1 MYALC
6 VLCVLCG
13 YTLDQEMRMNK
24 LLRRLKGGLDALLA
38 PAEDPRLVFASAEQR
53 QQELLALAR
62 RALAEL
68 AATRRQLDARKLTI
82 QEHLLRLE
90 QQAQRALAAGREDL
104 ARVALRRRHIATGEV
119 KLLDQH
125 AQGLVA
131 KGQMLA
137 LHEGRLAAQV
147 EAFQARLQ
155 LISASYSAAE
165 VQVRMNE
172 GLSGVSE
179 EMTHLSQALEQ
190 AEQQTEHLQAH
201 AAALEALVRDSAP
214 ERAAASPRDGADL
227 RDTLLAEDALVEA
240 EIAALK
246 QRLREANAS
255 D

>member
-1 MYALC
+1 M
-6 VLCVLCG
+6 
-13 YTLDQEMRMNK
+13 TMNK

-38 PAEDPRLVFASAEQR
+38 PAEDPRLAFASAEQR
-53 QQELLALAR
+53 QQDLLALAR

-68 AATRRQLDARKLTI
+68 SATRRQLHARKLAI
-82 QEHLLRLE
+82 QEHLPQLE

-104 ARVALRRRHIATGEV
+104 ARVALRRRHIAAAELR
-119 KLLDQH
+119 LLEQQ
-125 AQGLVA
+125 AQELLA
-131 KGQMLA
+131 KEQQLA
-137 LHEGRLAAQV
+137 LHEERLAAQA
-147 EAFQARLQ
+147 EAFQARLK

-172 GLSGVSE
+172 ALSGVSE

-201 AAALEALVRDSAP
+201 AAALEALVRDGAAD
-214 ERAAASPRDGADL
+214 RAAQPPRDGADL
-227 RDTLLAEDALVEA
+227 RDALLAEDALVEA